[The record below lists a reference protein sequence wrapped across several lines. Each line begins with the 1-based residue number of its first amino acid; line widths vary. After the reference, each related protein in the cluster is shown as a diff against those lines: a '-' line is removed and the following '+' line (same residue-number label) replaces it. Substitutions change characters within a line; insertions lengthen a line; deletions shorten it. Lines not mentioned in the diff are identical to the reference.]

1 MERFQGLIGIAVLLG
16 LAWLLSNNR
25 RRISLRIVVWGLGLQ
40 LLFAVLIL
48 RSPLG
53 YPFFN
58 VLDRGVARLLS
69 FSDEG
74 ARFLFKPLNPRYIV
88 EYDALPVE
96 PDDSGAELA
105 EKTPL
110 IERMRLQAVGD
121 GAIAPM
127 VQTLAFVVLP
137 TVIFFAALMS
147 VLYHIGLMQIVVRAL
162 AFVMRK
168 SMDTSGAETLSVAAD
183 IFVGQTEAPLFV
195 RPFLAGMTRSELMT
209 VMTGGFA
216 TIAGG
221 VMALYVF
228 ALRDHI
234 PNIAGHLMAASVMGA
249 PAALVIAKIMYPE
262 TEASQTAGGSA
273 IQFERRT
280 RNILEAVGNGAT
292 DGLRLALNIG
302 AMLIAIVALVA
313 MVNFI
318 LGQFGTSLQAIMAI
332 GFRPIAWCI
341 GVPWDEAAT
350 VGTLLGEK
358 IALTELIAYLHLSE
372 LMAKQQLSE
381 RSAVIAS
388 YALCGFA
395 NFASIGVQ
403 IGGIGALAPERKADA
418 SDIALKAMIGGALAT
433 CLTAAIAGVV
443 M

>member
-16 LAWLLSNNR
+16 LAWLMSNNR

-40 LLFAVLIL
+40 LLFALLIL

-74 ARFLFKPLNPRYIV
+74 ARFLFKPLNPRYTV
-88 EYDALPVE
+88 EYDVLPPVPPPGFDPE
-96 PDDSGAELA
+96 DVPVA
-105 EKTPL
+105 
-110 IERMRLQAVGD
+110 RMQLRAIGD

-147 VLYHIGLMQIVVRAL
+147 VLYHIGVMQIVVRSI
-162 AFVMRK
+162 AFLMRK
-168 SMDTSGAETLSVAAD
+168 TMGTSGAETLSVAAD

-262 TEASQTAGGSA
+262 TETSQTAGGTP
-273 IQFERRT
+273 FRLDRHT

-313 MVNFI
+313 MVNFL
-318 LGQFGTSLQAIMAI
+318 LGQVGTSLQAIMAL

-341 GVPWDEAAT
+341 GVPWDEAGT

-372 LMAKQQLSE
+372 LMSNGGLSQ

-403 IGGIGALAPERKADA
+403 IGGIDALAPGRKADA
-418 SDIALKAMIGGALAT
+418 SEIALKAMIGGALAT

-443 M
+443 MK

>member
-1 MERFQGLIGIAVLLG
+1 MERFQGLIGVVVLLG
-16 LAWLLSNNR
+16 LAWLMSNNR
-25 RRISLRIVVWGLGLQ
+25 RRISLRIVAWGLGLQ
-40 LLFAVLIL
+40 ILFAVLIL
-48 RSPLG
+48 QSPLG

-74 ARFLFKPLNPRYIV
+74 ARFLFKPLNPRYEV
-88 EYDALPVE
+88 EYDMLPSVPA
-96 PDDSGAELA
+96 PDSDPLDGPVSRLKFRAIGDS
-105 EKTPL
+105 
-110 IERMRLQAVGD
+110 
-121 GAIAPM
+121 AIAPM

-147 VLYHIGLMQIVVRAL
+147 VLYHFGVMQVVVRTL
-162 AFVMRK
+162 AWGMRQT
-168 SMDTSGAETLSVAAD
+168 MGTSGAETLSVAAD

-221 VMALYVF
+221 VMAIYVF

-262 TEASQTAGGSA
+262 TEASQTAGGTP
-273 IQFERRT
+273 IVLERQT
-280 RNILEAVGNGAT
+280 RNALEAVGNGAT

-313 MVNFI
+313 MVNFL
-318 LGQFGTSLQAIMAI
+318 LGLAGTSLQAIMAI

-341 GVPWDEAAT
+341 GIPWSDAGT

-372 LMAKQQLSE
+372 LMSEQKLSE

-433 CLTAAIAGVV
+433 CLTASIAGIV

>member
-1 MERFQGLIGIAVLLG
+1 MERFQGLIGVAVLLA
-16 LAWLLSNNR
+16 LAWLMSNNR
-25 RRISLRIVVWGLGLQ
+25 RRISVRIVAWGLGLQ
-40 LLFAVLIL
+40 VLFAVLIL
-48 RSPLG
+48 QSPLG

-58 VLDRGVARLLS
+58 LLDRGVAQLLS

-88 EYDALPVE
+88 EYDALP
-96 PDDSGAELA
+96 PDPADAGPGTAQSSALA
-105 EKTPL
+105 
-110 IERMRLQAVGD
+110 ERMRLQAIGD

-147 VLYHIGLMQIVVRAL
+147 VLYHIGIMQVVVRTL
-162 AFVMRK
+162 AWGMRK
-168 SMDTSGAETLSVAAD
+168 TMRTSGAETLSVAAD
-183 IFVGQTEAPLFV
+183 IFVGQTEAPLFI

-221 VMALYVF
+221 VMALYVL
-228 ALRDHI
+228 ALRDHV

-262 TEASQTAGGSA
+262 TEVSQTSGDST

-313 MVNFI
+313 MVNFF
-318 LGQFGTSLQAIMAI
+318 LGLAGTSLQAIMAL

-341 GVPWDEAAT
+341 GVPWDDAGT

-372 LMAKQQLSE
+372 LMSEQKLSE

-403 IGGIGALAPERKADA
+403 IGGIGALAPERQADA
-418 SDIALKAMIGGALAT
+418 SDLALKAMIGGALAT
-433 CLTAAIAGVV
+433 CLTASIAGIV